1 VKPSLLLAAA
11 GIVSATIH
19 SASAE
24 EIAIGVPMSLTGVY
38 AFVGTSAVKGMQL
51 AFDEINAGNEL
62 GAGRTIK
69 LIVADDGS
77 NTNQAIT
84 LVNRM
89 ATVDKVMAIAG
100 PSASP
105 TVLAASPVANQLQ
118 IPLLGIAVTPA
129 VNKAGIWS
137 NRILNSPAT
146 LMTVLSNYT
155 LAAYK
160 PKTVMT
166 VASRDNDGAAAQA
179 KVVRSVMEGKVTL
192 LPEESAMMA
201 ETDFSALA
209 TKIASLKPDV
219 VMITM
224 NDSAAANIILQ
235 ARQAGVDPKVHF
247 VANNAAASA
256 SFLRIGGKAV
266 EGVLVGTDAF
276 PEVRTDPMA
285 KTFVANF
292 QKKYNAIPD
301 QWGAVGYTIGRLYG
315 NAIAKAKTPLSRQTL
330 LDALLATRDF
340 PVLMGSGKGN
350 FSFTPGE
357 REPSYDPIL
366 TVVKDGKF
374 TPAP

>member
-1 VKPSLLLAAA
+1 MKLHLLLA
-11 GIVSATIH
+11 VATLVG
-19 SASAE
+19 ASTNVGAE
-24 EIAIGVPMSLTGVY
+24 EIPIGVPVSLTGIY
-38 AFVGTSAVKGMQL
+38 AFVGTAAVKGLQM
-51 AFDEINAGNEL
+51 AVDEINAGNEL

-84 LVNRM
+84 LVNRLVN
-89 ATVDKVMAIAG
+89 VDKVMAIAG

-129 VNKAGIWS
+129 VNKAGVWS
-137 NRILNSPAT
+137 NRVLNSPTT

-155 LAAYK
+155 MTNIK

-166 VASRDNDGAAAQA
+166 VASRDNDGAAAQT
-179 KVVRSVMEGKVTL
+179 KVVRSVMDGKVTL
-192 LPEESAMMA
+192 MPEESAMMA
-201 ETDFSALA
+201 ETDFSALS

-235 ARQAGVDPKVHF
+235 SRQAGVDPKVRF

-276 PEVRTDPMA
+276 PEIRTDALA

-301 QWGAVGYTIGRLYG
+301 QWNAVGYTIGRLYG
-315 NAIAKAKTPLSRQTL
+315 NAIAKAKTPLTKQSL
-330 LDALLATRDF
+330 LDALIATRDF
-340 PVLMGSGKGN
+340 PVVLGSGKGN
-350 FSFTPGE
+350 FSFQAAD
-357 REPSYDPIL
+357 REPSYEPIL
-366 TVVKDGKF
+366 ITIKDGKF
-374 TPAP
+374 IPAP

>member
-1 VKPSLLLAAA
+1 MKTRVLLAAA
-11 GIVSATIH
+11 AIAACAT

-24 EIAIGVPMSLTGVY
+24 EILIGVPVSLTGVY
-38 AFVGTSAVKGMQL
+38 AFVGTAAVKGMQM
-51 AFDEINAGNEL
+51 AVDEINAGSEL
-62 GAGRTIK
+62 GAGRSIK
-69 LIVADDGS
+69 LVIADDGS

-89 ATVDKVMAIAG
+89 ANVDKVMAIAG

-105 TVLAASPVANQLQ
+105 TVLAVSPVVNQLQ
-118 IPLLGIAVTPA
+118 IPMVGIAVTPA
-129 VNKAGIWS
+129 VNKAGPWS
-137 NRILNSPAT
+137 NRVLNSPAA

-155 LAAYK
+155 LANIK

-166 VASRDNDGAAAQA
+166 VASRDNDGAAAQT

-192 LPEESAMMA
+192 MPEESAMMA

-235 ARQAGVDPKVHF
+235 AKQAGADSKLRF

-266 EGVLVGTDAF
+266 EGVLVGTDAL
-276 PEVRTDPMA
+276 PEIRSDALA

-292 QKKYNAIPD
+292 QKKYNATPD
-301 QWGAVGYTIGRLYG
+301 QWNAVGYTIGRLYG
-315 NAIAKAKTPLSRQTL
+315 NAIAKAKSPLSKQSI
-330 LDALLATRDF
+330 LDAMIATRDF
-340 PVLMGSGKGN
+340 PVVLGSGKGN
-350 FSFTPGE
+350 FSFTPGD
-357 REPSYDPIL
+357 REPSYEPIL
-366 TVVKDGKF
+366 IVVKDGKF
-374 TPAP
+374 APAP